1 MFYIYE
7 YIFQTKMENM
17 MENMDPEQRT
27 KNKRGT
33 LMP

>member
-7 YIFQTKMENM
+7 YIFQTK